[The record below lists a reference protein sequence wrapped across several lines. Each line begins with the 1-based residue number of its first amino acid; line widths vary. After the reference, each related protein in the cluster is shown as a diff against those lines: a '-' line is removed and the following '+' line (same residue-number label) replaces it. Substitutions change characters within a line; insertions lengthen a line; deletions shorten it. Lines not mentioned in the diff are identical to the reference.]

1 MQKTLVHEMLGRGPW
16 GLASFI
22 SVHTGIGCVGIVRFG
37 SKAQKDQYL
46 PKMAKGEWLGSF
58 ALTEPGAGSDAGALQ
73 TRAERRGDHYVLNG
87 RKTFITNAPLA
98 HQYLLFARTDKGI
111 TAFIVDRESPGLS
124 IGSIFDTLGHQGS
137 RISEI
142 VLEDCRIP
150 ATALIGEEG
159 KGFDYAK
166 RTLAEGRTTLA
177 ARCVG
182 AGQKALELAL
192 QYAEER
198 HTFGKPLAE
207 HQSIAFRLA
216 QMSART
222 EAARLLVYRSAWL
235 LDQRRPGHPRVV
247 DRQAGRRGE
256 RLADGRRRHADLRRQ
271 RLHPRR
277 VHDRPHLARRARRAR
292 LRRLERGAADR
303 HRAAAAQ
310 GRRGDEVRGMRAWG
324 LGAWGISAESLPS
337 LLQAALSWPKP
348 PQPSFPQPLIPRRP
362 ASRVAA
368 AARRS
373 ASCRCPL
380 QAMIPGSSVFALVE
394 AQRLA
399 VAVGDAAAGF
409 GDQRG
414 AGADVPLVLRRQAEG
429 GVAAPGGDQRQL
441 VGDAAGELDA
451 AAPLELVPLAALVL
465 RAAGEHARRRQVV
478 AACSTRA
485 GAPLS
490 VYAGAALRRRTARRV
505 TGL

>member
-1 MQKTLVHEMLGRGPW
+1 MDFSLSADDVLLQQSVRDFVEERANECWKEIDRTDEMPQQLIDGARELGLFGLSIPVEYGGLGLSVQQKTLVHEMLGRGPW

-22 SVHTGIGCVGIVRFG
+22 SVHTGIG
-37 SKAQKDQYL
+37 SEAQKDQYL

-58 ALTEPGAGSDAGALQ
+58 ALTEPGAGSDAGALT

-111 TAFIVDRESPGLS
+111 TAFIVDRESPGLT

-207 HQSIAFRLA
+207 HQSIAFKLA
-216 QMSART
+216 QMSARI

-235 LDQRRPGHPRVV
+235 LDRGGPAIRESSTAKLIAAENAWQTV
-247 DRQAGRRGE
+247 DDAMQIFGGNGYIRGE
-256 RLADGRRRHADLRRQ
+256 YMI
-271 RLHPRR
+271 
-277 VHDRPHLARRARRAR
+277 DRIWR
-292 LRRLERGAADR
+292 D
-303 HRAAAAQ
+303 
-310 GRRGDEVRGMRAWG
+310 V
-324 LGAWGISAESLPS
+324 
-337 LLQAALSWPKP
+337 
-348 PQPSFPQPLIPRRP
+348 
-362 ASRVAA
+362 RVA
-368 AARRS
+368 RVYD
-373 ASCRCPL
+373 
-380 QAMIPGSSVFALVE
+380 GSSEVQQIVI
-394 AQRLA
+394 AQRLRK
-399 VAVGDAAAGF
+399 GD
-409 GDQRG
+409 
-414 AGADVPLVLRRQAEG
+414 VE
-429 GVAAPGGDQRQL
+429 
-441 VGDAAGELDA
+441 
-451 AAPLELVPLAALVL
+451 
-465 RAAGEHARRRQVV
+465 
-478 AACSTRA
+478 TK
-485 GAPLS
+485 
-490 VYAGAALRRRTARRV
+490 YAG
-505 TGL
+505 